1 METLLV
7 HIDNKSQLEKV
18 KNFLREMKLK
28 FENVKENE
36 IPDSK
41 NIPNAETVKA
51 IEEGRRERHQL
62 QSFSNVE
69 DLMASLE
76 NE

>member
-1 METLLV
+1 MEKLLV
-7 HIDNKSQLEKV
+7 HINDKSQLEKV
-18 KNFLREMKLK
+18 KFFLREMKLK

-36 IPDSK
+36 LPISK
-41 NIPNAETVKA
+41 NIPNAETIKA
-51 IEEGRRERHQL
+51 IEEGRKERHKL
-62 QSFSNVE
+62 QSFSNVK

>member
-7 HIDNKSQLEKV
+7 HINDKSQLEKV
-18 KNFLREMKLK
+18 KFFLREMKLK

-36 IPDSK
+36 LPISK
-41 NIPNAETVKA
+41 NIPNAETIKA
-51 IEEGRRERHQL
+51 IEEARNERHKL
-62 QSFSNVE
+62 EPITDIDAFFESFK
-69 DLMASLE
+69 

>member
-7 HIDNKSQLEKV
+7 HIDDKSQLEKV
-18 KNFLREMKLK
+18 KFFLREMKLK

-36 IPDSK
+36 LPISK
-41 NIPNAETVKA
+41 NIPNAETAKA
-51 IEEGRRERHQL
+51 IEEGRKERHQL
-62 QSFSNVE
+62 QPVTDIDAFFE
-69 DLMASLE
+69 DFK

>member
-1 METLLV
+1 MESLLV

-18 KNFLREMKLK
+18 KAFLREMKLK

-36 IPDSK
+36 LPISK
-41 NIPNAETVKA
+41 NIPNAETAKA
-51 IEEGRRERHQL
+51 IEEGRKERHQL
-62 QSFSNVE
+62 QSFSNVK
-69 DLMASLE
+69 DLMTSLE